1 MVDLSFAMHKQG
13 AWDEDWCARLAPL
26 NKIRGLAWGNKLR
39 IKATIWR
46 GNVHQ
51 SVHLCEYIQMRSL
64 RLFKERVSWRL
75 PNLWLCLEVEMGE
88 ELAGLLC
95 KFHHDLVVPFGN

>member
-26 NKIRGLAWGNKLR
+26 NKIRGLVWGDKLR

-88 ELAGLLC
+88 GLAGLLC
-95 KFHHDLVVPFGN
+95 KSHKNVLNDIL